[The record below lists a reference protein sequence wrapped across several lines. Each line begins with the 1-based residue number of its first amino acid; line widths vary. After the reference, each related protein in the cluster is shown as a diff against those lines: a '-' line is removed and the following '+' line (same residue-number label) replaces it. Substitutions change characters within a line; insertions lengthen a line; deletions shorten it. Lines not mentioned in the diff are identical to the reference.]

1 MASLHDPGPPG
12 DRAHC
17 LLVHSAS
24 NSSVLNP
31 TQEDTLAPQPQPG
44 NSGPGVQG
52 EQQPG
57 ESEAQEEIAPG
68 DIKYRLEP
76 LAKAPLQTQPPSSCS
91 RFHKPQG
98 SPFRTAYGFES
109 GKPWKAEPTPSR
121 GEQPSRPGDHSMT
134 TAHQVSVHS
143 QPLGQSV
150 LPVHIQGQ
158 KVAPAARPGHGE
170 NVSLHQSDLQAPR
183 WRQIVAPDPDKSTR
197 GIEPREQL
205 PSCRAAVRE
214 GAREQP
220 CLLRLSKYIQYARR
234 NMACG
239 WQPTAHLYQ
248 EPRPPRLETAMLGG
262 SNTAR
267 LAVDPVTRVSPLPPP
282 RHLVKTLKGKWPS
295 HILGVF
301 KAKFQTETTS
311 KPFSQDWGAQPQV
324 RCGPRDRGHENP
336 PAPAEVGATT
346 RTAYLPLFSERVK
359 LCKPKIN
366 SDKLEPGDLSPEHR
380 PVQLPEIRF
389 PKYLCLENRR
399 AGERAFPNILRRSA
413 QFRTHIS

>member
-267 LAVDPVTRVSPLPPP
+267 LAVDPVTRVKCPSSWSRGVSSTSSQAP
-282 RHLVKTLKGKWPS
+282 GKDTQ
-295 HILGVF
+295 G
-301 KAKFQTETTS
+301 
-311 KPFSQDWGAQPQV
+311 
-324 RCGPRDRGHENP
+324 
-336 PAPAEVGATT
+336 
-346 RTAYLPLFSERVK
+346 VK